1 MFLIWVYNF
10 QNWNCFIKN
19 LKNILKSP
27 QENKKGKIWSL
38 VTKTVAT
45 LLYFVPHV
53 EPLFWPGRRRWG
65 TQSWEGNG
73 RPLISTAQRAAES
86 RTTQAWLPSASG
98 ANPSALHSSPVT
110 LSIGRV
116 YKLGTIIW
124 GRFPFPLSKVNPSR
138 GEKYVKFL
146 DTSSSLVFQML
157 KFTQRKRSGFLSKC
171 TLPCPKGKN
180 FVHKSNACHT

>member
-10 QNWNCFIKN
+10 QNWSCFIKN

-27 QENKKGKIWSL
+27 QENKKGERWSL
-38 VTKTVAT
+38 VTRTAAT
-45 LLYFVPHV
+45 LLYFVPHA
-53 EPLFWPGRRRWG
+53 EPHFWPGMRRRRW
-65 TQSWEGNG
+65 QSWEGDG
-73 RPLISTAQRAAES
+73 RPTISTAQRAAES
-86 RTTQAWLPSASG
+86 RSTHACPPSASG
-98 ANPSALHSSPVT
+98 AHPASLHSPPSPFP
-110 LSIGRV
+110 LAEV

-124 GRFPFPLSKVNPSR
+124 GKCPFPLSKVNPSR

-157 KFTQRKRSGFLSKC
+157 KFTQWKRSGFLSKC

-180 FVHKSNACHT
+180 FVHRSNACHT